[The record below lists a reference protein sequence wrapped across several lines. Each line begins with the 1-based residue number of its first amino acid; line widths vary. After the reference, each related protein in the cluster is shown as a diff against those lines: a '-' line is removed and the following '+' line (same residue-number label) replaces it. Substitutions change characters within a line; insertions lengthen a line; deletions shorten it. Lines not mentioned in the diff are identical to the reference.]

1 MVKEFTQSDD
11 ELVVPQEREIIR
23 EEITDDP
30 LSQLQ
35 NTTNDIEL
43 LQPIIKESK
52 PEDTKVIKTKDLIKT
67 PISNLKVKAN
77 IIK

>member
-1 MVKEFTQSDD
+1 VVKEFTQSDD